1 MPSLSD
7 PSGPN
12 MLFRVSPPLAR
23 DSPVCSFSLRLSLFL
38 PSPWQPARDPPI
50 PPSPSAPRDIVTVAL
65 CLSLS
70 LSHVSPA
77 RSFTDISLPLFS
89 TPSLPLSP
97 GSLFRVKKRSTFC
110 LRRSFLFLTL
120 FSLALITVLFPISL
134 LFLPTSS
141 LSLLSLR
148 LYPLPIGIRASLSVT
163 RRNSLSL
170 ALALHRGPLSQ
181 PGPHSPT
188 SLPPSPHLSRRLASP
203 AFPLRHLPR
212 AILPPSTRLAH
223 PAVVSLRYSPFC
235 PRGTSNAEA
244 QVCKM
249 AAVCWSLNA
258 TKTLLCFDES
268 EEDAMRKREGEGEEE
283 RKRERERQVS
293 ERGRRRKQKNEGKR

>member
-1 MPSLSD
+1 M
-7 PSGPN
+7 
-12 MLFRVSPPLAR
+12 RVSRFSSSRTRLPRLLLLSPTLFIPAFPLATRARPTDTTFSVRSERHR
-23 DSPVCSFSLRLSLFL
+23 DCSTLS
-38 PSPWQPARDPPI
+38 
-50 PPSPSAPRDIVTVAL
+50 
-65 CLSLS
+65 LSLS

-89 TPSLPLSP
+89 TPSLPPFPWLPLSCQETFDLLSSSFFP
-97 GSLFRVKKRSTFC
+97 SPNALFARSYHG
-110 LRRSFLFLTL
+110 TL
-120 FSLALITVLFPISL
+120 SH
-134 LFLPTSS
+134 LPS
-141 LSLLSLR
+141 LSS
-148 LYPLPIGIRASLSVT
+148 YQFPFSSISSFIPLPIGIRASLSVT

-249 AAVCWSLNA
+249 AAACWSLNA

-268 EEDAMRKREGEGEEE
+268 EEDAVRKREGEGEKE
-283 RKRERERQVS
+283 RMRERERQVS